1 MGGSMHLFH
10 NNKINFFSTP
20 IVGGTIPISLG
31 SAFYFKN
38 IKKTKNVSICFF
50 GDGATEEGIF
60 HESLNFAAKYEL
72 PVLFVCENNLYSSHL
87 DIKLRQVSDNIKRYS
102 DTHNMSSSIVNGNN
116 IEEVCKLAKKKK
128 FNYIRKNSKPC
139 LLEAI
144 TYRLV
149 GHVGPN
155 KDIDVGVRRSDK
167 EFKIWEDRDPI
178 KIIENY
184 LVKKNI
190 YSHNNILEIK
200 NKILKKLKDI
210 LKM

>member
-1 MGGSMHLFH
+1 MQ
-10 NNKINFFSTP
+10 
-20 IVGGTIPISLG
+20 IS
-31 SAFYFKN
+31 
-38 IKKTKNVSICFF
+38 
-50 GDGATEEGIF
+50 
-60 HESLNFAAKYEL
+60 
-72 PVLFVCENNLYSSHL
+72 
-87 DIKLRQVSDNIKRYS
+87 
-102 DTHNMSSSIVNGNN
+102 
-116 IEEVCKLAKKKK
+116 KKK

-200 NKILKKLKDI
+200 NKIFKKN
-210 LKM
+210 